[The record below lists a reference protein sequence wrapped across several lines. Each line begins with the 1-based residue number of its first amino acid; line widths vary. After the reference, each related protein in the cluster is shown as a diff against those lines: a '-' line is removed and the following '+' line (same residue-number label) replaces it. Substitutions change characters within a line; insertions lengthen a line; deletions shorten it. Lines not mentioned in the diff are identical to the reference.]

1 MVTDELSSVAQSSR
15 STIHQANPMENSVT
29 TRSPRFLFLLNND
42 YGELCLAMYFL
53 QGRDLIDS
61 SMLLLPPR
69 LFAKNEGTL
78 PVQTCEYACIE
89 DVIRIVDATKP
100 EIVFLF
106 SGYILPLHEVISHE
120 GMASLLQLLSDRNC
134 KVATSDPFFGI
145 FSRMDPAS
153 ISAADALRMFETE
166 LLADQTW
173 HYRLSMTFGNA
184 QILKQF
190 NTASQILKDT
200 THLYFTL
207 PHPNAGST
215 EVMTDTVLFFN
226 PSLICDESAPMST
239 EVLASADGDAAA
251 TEKPHWLFVLGSVD
265 YELQT
270 SYYTEEVFID
280 VLARK
285 LDETLEAGRR
295 AVFVAPNECV
305 QKLANRAP
313 VSARKDLLT
322 FCAYEDFNALLLSA
336 EYVFYW
342 NLASYSI
349 FLRVINGLPIFMFDE
364 GHLER
369 HVKPMRERL
378 VSWFYQNWIPPLL
391 NQQEMLDTEV
401 LAELSKD
408 CKQHTPKMLKN
419 LKALPS
425 PEQLIEEFLRR

>member
-1 MVTDELSSVAQSSR
+1 M
-15 STIHQANPMENSVT
+15 T
-29 TRSPRFLFLLNND
+29 TRSSRFLFLLNND

-53 QGRDLIDS
+53 QGRELMNS
-61 SMLLLPPR
+61 STLLLPPR
-69 LFAKNEGTL
+69 LFAKNESTL
-78 PVQTCEYACIE
+78 PVQTFEYASID
-89 DVIRIVDATKP
+89 DVIRIVDATRP

-106 SGYILPLHEVISHE
+106 SGYILPLHDVISHE
-120 GMASLLQLLSDRNC
+120 GMARLLQLLSDRKC

-153 ISAADALRMFETE
+153 ISAEDALRIFETE
-166 LLADQTW
+166 LLPDQSW
-173 HYRLSMTFGNA
+173 HYRLSMTFGNT

-190 NTASQILKDT
+190 NTASQILRGT
-200 THLYFTL
+200 THLYFTW
-207 PHPNAGST
+207 PEPSDEPIDVA
-215 EVMTDTVLFFN
+215 TDTLLFFN
-226 PSLICDESAPMST
+226 PSLVCDEKETTSTGDSSSGVVDSEVAP
-239 EVLASADGDAAA
+239 
-251 TEKPHWLFVLGSVD
+251 KPHWLFVLGSVD

-270 SYYTEEVFID
+270 SYYGEEEFIGI
-280 VLARK
+280 LERK
-285 LDETLEAGRR
+285 LDQTLQAGRR

-305 QKLANRAP
+305 QKLASRAP

-322 FCAYEDFNALLLSA
+322 FCAYEDFNSLLLSA

-391 NQQEMLDTEV
+391 NQQEALSTGV
-401 LAELSKD
+401 LEELSKD
-408 CKQHTPKMLKN
+408 CKQHSRRMLKN
-419 LKALPS
+419 LRALPS
-425 PEQLIEEFLRR
+425 PEQLIDELLSR

>member
-1 MVTDELSSVAQSSR
+1 
-15 STIHQANPMENSVT
+15 
-29 TRSPRFLFLLNND
+29 
-42 YGELCLAMYFL
+42 
-53 QGRDLIDS
+53 
-61 SMLLLPPR
+61 
-69 LFAKNEGTL
+69 
-78 PVQTCEYACIE
+78 
-89 DVIRIVDATKP
+89 
-100 EIVFLF
+100 
-106 SGYILPLHEVISHE
+106 
-120 GMASLLQLLSDRNC
+120 
-134 KVATSDPFFGI
+134 
-145 FSRMDPAS
+145 
-153 ISAADALRMFETE
+153 MFETE

-215 EVMTDTVLFFN
+215 EVMTDTLLFFN

-239 EVLASADGDAAA
+239 EVLASGDGDSAA

-280 VLARK
+280 MLARK
-285 LDETLEAGRR
+285 LNQTLEAGRR

>member
-1 MVTDELSSVAQSSR
+1 
-15 STIHQANPMENSVT
+15 
-29 TRSPRFLFLLNND
+29 
-42 YGELCLAMYFL
+42 MYFL
-53 QGRDLIDS
+53 QGRELMNS
-61 SMLLLPPR
+61 STLLLPPR
-69 LFAKNEGTL
+69 LYAKNEGSL
-78 PVQTCEYACIE
+78 PVQTIEYASVE
-89 DVIRIVDATKP
+89 DVIRIVEEIEP

-106 SGYILPLHEVISHE
+106 SGYILPLHEVISHQ
-120 GMASLLQLLSDRNC
+120 GLAQLLQLLSDRKC

-153 ISAADALRMFETE
+153 ISAADALRIFETE
-166 LLADQTW
+166 LLSDQSW
-173 HYRLSMTFGNA
+173 HYRLSMTFGNT

-200 THLYFTL
+200 THLYFTW
-207 PHPNAGST
+207 PDPSDEPI
-215 EVMTDTVLFFN
+215 EVVTDTLLFFN
-226 PSLICDESAPMST
+226 PNLVCDDNESMST
-239 EVLASADGDAAA
+239 GVSSSGTFDSGVAV
-251 TEKPHWLFVLGSVD
+251 TPHWLFILGSVD

-270 SYYTEEVFID
+270 SYYGEEVFIG
-280 VLARK
+280 LLERK
-285 LDETLEAGRR
+285 LNQTLQAGRR
-295 AVFVAPNECV
+295 AVFIAPNECV
-305 QKLANRAP
+305 QKLASRAP

-322 FCAYEDFNALLLSA
+322 FCAYEDFNSLLLSA

-391 NQQEMLDTEV
+391 NQQETLNTDV

-408 CKQHTPKMLKN
+408 CEQHTRRILKN
-419 LKALPS
+419 LRALPS
-425 PEQLIEEFLRR
+425 PEQLIENLLSR